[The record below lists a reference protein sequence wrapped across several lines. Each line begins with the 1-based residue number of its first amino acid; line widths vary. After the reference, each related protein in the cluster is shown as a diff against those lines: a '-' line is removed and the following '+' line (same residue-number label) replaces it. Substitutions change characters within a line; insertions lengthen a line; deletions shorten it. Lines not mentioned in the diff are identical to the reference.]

1 LSAAEDLAVSTAV
14 VAVEA
19 EASFKLA
26 LTYQLPPTQL
36 LLVLEVLRG
45 LLETERRVLILYLQA
60 LLRQLVAGTVEH

>member
-1 LSAAEDLAVSTAV
+1 MW
-14 VAVEA
+14 
-19 EASFKLA
+19 
-26 LTYQLPPTQL
+26 L